1 MHSPAEAYHEKGIH
15 GIGTFLPWLL
25 PLPDDVI
32 MLPGGGFMSAYEY
45 TGISADTATEGELR
59 SVLGT
64 IADLTGRMGRGWVFH
79 FQLCRFPSP
88 SYHPDNP
95 DAPAIVRLLD
105 EERRQ
110 LAEDAGMLYESRL
123 YFTLEYQDLQRLD
136 TKAREFFFSDGSD
149 IHIQRPGESEEVG
162 EHPLYAER
170 DLQAFL
176 SGREQ
181 VETALQGALR
191 VRRLGLVERPPS
203 ATNGQAVATTHDD
216 SLSFLYFC
224 LTGRWQRINQP
235 PPLTTVAHLFAQH
248 ELSFSGSSY
257 MDGVPFAIVRSVAP
271 PPFADPSHGNQIFL
285 KPFPMRVSLRVVCL
299 DRSDGLREAERRRDE
314 HKQNIFSLL
323 DIFTGKAGPKGDGTG
338 STNTVAIQHVQ
349 EAEHGI
355 HRLRGNDGQSNGV
368 SLVQPHFCIVVYG
381 GTQSE
386 VYASKLVEELRNSN
400 IVSEIARVD
409 APREF
414 AASLPGERWAQL
426 SKRYWTNTFAARM
439 VQITSI
445 WAGVTSHPNPFYKP
459 DWPCHII
466 ASGYG
471 NTPVRLPLHW
481 NQAGHTLV
489 VGAQRGGKSV
499 LLKRLLW
506 QHLSLPRARAFV
518 LDRDYSMF
526 TLASA
531 LRDEGRADYL
541 SLDDEA
547 TAFNPMAFIGE
558 SSDERELALSF
569 VEHLCFLRGVQRNK
583 GLRTVIAEGIDRLAE
598 RSRYSLADLRRF
610 VANRDLWDVLDYY
623 TDPKTRI
630 GQLLGGTSM
639 TSVSRDVLV
648 VEMSG
653 LNALSVEDRTPIY
666 RFLLHLALRKASGVP
681 MIAIIDEMSAVIS
694 DEPMARFLFEVLR
707 RWGKKNVA
715 GVFATQGAID
725 IVSAKELGSALAQEC
740 KTKIFTGDSSARDA
754 TSAANLR
761 AIATLSDTELETIAR
776 NEQHRWYYYTSP
788 LGRVSFSLGLQGVER
803 AFLTCD
809 ENEDRKALERL
820 QVLHPDSWI
829 VEHLRARGGGAWGDL
844 YTALRANAN
853 PNPSPGLQLVDKAV
867 S

>member
-1 MHSPAEAYHEKGIH
+1 MHAPAEAYHEKGLD
-15 GIGTFLPWLL
+15 GIATFLPWLL
-25 PLPDDVI
+25 PLPNDV
-32 MLPGGGFMSAYEY
+32 MLLSGGGFMSAYEY

-64 IADLTGRMGRGWVFH
+64 IADLVGRMGKGWIFH

-88 SYHPDNP
+88 RYHADNP
-95 DAPAIVRLLD
+95 NAPAIVRLLD
-105 EERRQ
+105 AERRQ
-110 LAEDAGMLYESRL
+110 LAVDAGLLYESRL
-123 YFTLEYQDLQRLD
+123 YFTIEYENLENLD
-136 TKAREFFFSDGSD
+136 TKAREFFFADASD
-149 IHIQRPGESEEVG
+149 IQAQRAAESVTEAD
-162 EHPLYAER
+162 HALYAER
-170 DLQAFL
+170 DQQTFL
-176 SGREQ
+176 AGREQ
-181 VETALQGALR
+181 IETALQGALR
-191 VRRLGLVERPPS
+191 VRRLGLVERAS
-203 ATNGQAVATTHDD
+203 AIPGIHPAVTTDD
-216 SLSFLYFC
+216 EALSFLYFC
-224 LTGRWQRINQP
+224 LTGRWQRISQP
-235 PPLTTVAHLFAQH
+235 PPLTTIAHLFAQH

-257 MDGVPFAIVRSVAP
+257 MDGVPFAVVRTVAP
-271 PPFADPSHGNQIFL
+271 PPLADPSHANHVFL
-285 KPFPMRVSLRVVCL
+285 KPYPMRVSLRVVCL
-299 DRSDGLREAERRRDE
+299 DRAEGLREAERRRDE
-314 HKQNIFSLL
+314 HKQNIFSLM
-323 DIFTGKAGPKGDGTG
+323 DIFTGKSGPKGDGTG
-338 STNTVAIQHVQ
+338 SVNTVAVQ
-349 EAEHGI
+349 RVQDAERAL
-355 HRLRGNDGQSNGV
+355 HRLRGNEGQGDAI
-368 SLVQPHFCIVVYG
+368 SLVQPHFCIVIYG
-381 GTQSE
+381 GDQSE
-386 VYASKLVEELRNSN
+386 IYAGKLVEELRNSG
-400 IVSEIARVD
+400 IVSEVARVD

-426 SKRYWTNTFAARM
+426 SKRYWTNAFAARM
-439 VQITSI
+439 VQVTSI
-445 WAGVTSHPNPFYKP
+445 WAGVTSHPSPFYKP
-459 DWPCHII
+459 EWPCHII
-466 ASGYG
+466 ATGYG

-489 VGAQRGGKSV
+489 IGAQRGGKSV

-506 QHLSLPRARAFV
+506 QHLALPGARGFV

-526 TLASA
+526 TLACA

-541 SLDDEA
+541 SLDDE
-547 TAFNPMAFIGE
+547 TTSFNPLAFIGE

-569 VEHLCFLRGVQRNK
+569 VEHLCFLRGVPRTK
-583 GLRTVIAEGIDRLAE
+583 TLRTAIAEGIDRLAE
-598 RSRYSLADLRRF
+598 RTRCSLADLRRF
-610 VANRDLWDVLDYY
+610 VANKDLWGVLDYY

-639 TSVSRDVLV
+639 ASMDRDVLV

-666 RFLLHLALRKASGVP
+666 RFLLHLALRKADGSP
-681 MIAIIDEMSAVIS
+681 MIAIADELSALLS

-715 GVFATQGAID
+715 GVFATQGAVD
-725 IVSAKELGSALAQEC
+725 ITSAKELGAALAQEC

-809 ENEDRKALERL
+809 ENDDRKALERL
-820 QVLHPDSWI
+820 QVLQAASWP
-829 VEHLRARGGGAWGDL
+829 VEHLRARGGGSWADL
-844 YTALRANAN
+844 YSAFRAQTAFPLHV
-853 PNPSPGLQLVDKAV
+853 VDTAA